1 MTVWKP
7 FYRFATRLTVC
18 TFSSQKDYILLGLGI
33 SRRTRTHQPFH
44 SDIHYKREEKA
55 CIAFIYADFIHLNFL
70 IPPPFYI
77 SGGDAVLTVE
87 DTDIK
92 VTFDNLLMFATGTDR
107 IPALGFDPEPTLEF
121 LHIPVNGSL
130 RIYPE
135 ANTCGLVLR
144 LPLHASYESF
154 NESMIL
160 GIVQSPHFGL
170 A

>member
-1 MTVWKP
+1 M
-7 FYRFATRLTVC
+7 
-18 TFSSQKDYILLGLGI
+18 
-33 SRRTRTHQPFH
+33 
-44 SDIHYKREEKA
+44 
-55 CIAFIYADFIHLNFL
+55 
-70 IPPPFYI
+70 
-77 SGGDAVLTVE
+77 LTVE

-144 LPLHASYESF
+144 LPLHVSYESF

-160 GIVQSPHFGL
+160 GIVQSLHFGL